1 MFRVRNIERLPWRIK
16 IERILLRVYVFPISL
31 HYTVYV
37 YIIYVCYVYEYRCTR
52 SMYTGS
58 VPFSLGYL
66 AGFS

>member
-1 MFRVRNIERLPWRIK
+1 MCIPY
-16 IERILLRVYVFPISL
+16 VYPL
-31 HYTVYV
+31 HYNTVYV